1 MQDIRGPPGLVQG
14 QHPAM
19 LKIFTSPPSVPDGE
33 PREASNAM
41 KIGDRLRELRLRR
54 KLSVRAVALRSGIS
68 HSSISLIER
77 DLISPSLDT
86 MHAIL
91 DALGT
96 TLSGFFMDLQAI
108 APPSPFCRASELVE
122 IGRSD
127 AISYRVIGM
136 GFPNRS
142 MLMLHETYAPGA
154 DTGDAFSHSAQ
165 EGGLVLSGAVEVT
178 VAGQTATLRPGDGY
192 YFDSR
197 QPHRFR
203 NVCDGPSEIVSAIT
217 PPTY

>member
-1 MQDIRGPPGLVQG
+1 
-14 QHPAM
+14 
-19 LKIFTSPPSVPDGE
+19 
-33 PREASNAM
+33 M
-41 KIGDRLRELRLRR
+41 KIGDRVRELRQRR

-86 MHAIL
+86 LNAVL

-96 TLSGFFMDLQAI
+96 TLSGFFVDFHAVS
-108 APPSPFCRASELVE
+108 PPNPFCQAVDMAE
-122 IGRSD
+122 IGRPD
-127 AISYRVIGM
+127 AISYRVIGA

-154 DTGDAFSHSAQ
+154 DTGGAFSHSAQ
-165 EGGLVLSGAVEVT
+165 EGGLVIKGAVEVT
-178 VAGQTATLRPGDGY
+178 VAGRTAVLRPGDGY

-197 QPHRFR
+197 EPHSFR
-203 NVCDGPSEIVSAIT
+203 NVADGVSEIVSAIT

>member
-1 MQDIRGPPGLVQG
+1 
-14 QHPAM
+14 
-19 LKIFTSPPSVPDGE
+19 
-33 PREASNAM
+33 M
-41 KIGDRLRELRLRR
+41 KIGERLRELRQRR

-86 MHAIL
+86 LHAVL

-96 TLSGFFMDLQAI
+96 TLAGFFLDIHASSPQ
-108 APPSPFCRASELVE
+108 SPFCRAAELTE
-122 IGRSD
+122 IGRTD

-136 GFPNRS
+136 GYPNRS

-154 DTGDAFSHSAQ
+154 DTGEAFSHSAQ
-165 EGGLVLSGAVEVT
+165 EGGMVLKGAVEVS
-178 VAGQTATLRPGDGY
+178 VAGRTEILQPGDGY

-203 NVCDGPSEIVSAIT
+203 NVSNSPSEIVSAIT

>member
-1 MQDIRGPPGLVQG
+1 
-14 QHPAM
+14 
-19 LKIFTSPPSVPDGE
+19 
-33 PREASNAM
+33 M
-41 KIGDRLRELRLRR
+41 KIGDRVRELRLRR
-54 KLSVRAVALRSGIS
+54 KLSVRSVALRSGVS

-86 MHAIL
+86 LHAVL
-91 DALGT
+91 EALGT
-96 TLSGFFMDLQAI
+96 TLSGFFLDFHAVS
-108 APPSPFCRASELVE
+108 PPEPFCRAADLAE
-122 IGRSD
+122 IGRQD
-127 AISYRVIGM
+127 AISYRVIGT

-165 EGGLVLSGAVEVT
+165 EGGLVIRGAVEVT
-178 VAGQTATLRPGDGY
+178 VAGRTSVLRPGDGY

-197 QPHRFR
+197 EPHRFR
-203 NVCDGPSEIVSAIT
+203 NAADGPSEIVSAIT

>member
-1 MQDIRGPPGLVQG
+1 
-14 QHPAM
+14 
-19 LKIFTSPPSVPDGE
+19 
-33 PREASNAM
+33 M
-41 KIGDRLRELRLRR
+41 KIGDRLRELRSRR

-86 MHAIL
+86 LHAVL

-96 TLSGFFMDLQAI
+96 TLPGFFLDLQSNE
-108 APPSPFCRASELVE
+108 PRSPFCRAAELTE

-136 GFPNRS
+136 GFPSRS

-154 DTGDAFSHSAQ
+154 DTGEAFSHSAQ
-165 EGGLVLSGAVEVT
+165 EGGLVLSGAVEIT
-178 VAGQTATLRPGDGY
+178 VAGQTAVLGPGDGY

-197 QPHRFR
+197 EPHRFR
-203 NVCDGPSEIVSAIT
+203 NAAAGPSEIVSAIT

>member
-1 MQDIRGPPGLVQG
+1 
-14 QHPAM
+14 
-19 LKIFTSPPSVPDGE
+19 
-33 PREASNAM
+33 M

-86 MHAIL
+86 LHAVL

-96 TLSGFFMDLQAI
+96 TLSGFFLDFQTVS
-108 APPSPFCRASELVE
+108 PPNPFCRAADMTE
-122 IGRSD
+122 IGRVD
-127 AISYRVIGM
+127 AISYRVIGS

-154 DTGDAFSHSAQ
+154 DTGEAFSHSAQ
-165 EGGLVLSGAVEVT
+165 EGGMVIRGAVEVT
-178 VAGQTATLRPGDGY
+178 VAGRTSILEPGDGY

-197 QPHRFR
+197 EPHRFR
-203 NVCDGPSEIVSAIT
+203 NASKEQSEIVSAIT

>member
-1 MQDIRGPPGLVQG
+1 
-14 QHPAM
+14 
-19 LKIFTSPPSVPDGE
+19 
-33 PREASNAM
+33 M
-41 KIGDRLRELRLRR
+41 KIGDRLKELRLRR

-86 MHAIL
+86 LHAVL

-96 TLSGFFMDLQAI
+96 TLSGFFLDIHA
-108 APPSPFCRASELVE
+108 ASPPDPFYRATDMTE
-122 IGRSD
+122 IGRMD

-154 DTGDAFSHSAQ
+154 DTGEAFSHSAQ
-165 EGGLVLSGAVEVT
+165 EGGLVVSGAVEVT
-178 VAGQTATLRPGDGY
+178 VGGRSAILQPGDGY

-203 NVCDGPSEIVSAIT
+203 NASPGQSEIVSAIT